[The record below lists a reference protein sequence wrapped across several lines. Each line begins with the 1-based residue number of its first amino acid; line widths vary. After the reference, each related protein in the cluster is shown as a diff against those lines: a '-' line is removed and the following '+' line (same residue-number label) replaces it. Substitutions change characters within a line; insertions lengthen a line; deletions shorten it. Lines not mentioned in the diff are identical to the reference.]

1 MATLAVQNN
10 NPGDLRFAGQ
20 PGATQGAG
28 GFAAF
33 PNEATGTSALEN
45 DLTAKVTGNTKTG
58 LKPTST
64 LAQFASTY
72 APASDGNDPATYAAN
87 LAKQLG
93 VTTDTPLSA
102 LQGRI
107 HDFATAVAHN
117 EDATST
123 LDKAHTGTYAS
134 EQTSPLTHAQLISN
148 INAME
153 QQGAKPQEIQSYL
166 DSLKG
171 TSQQTEPQPTSTGG
185 LPAAPTAP
193 QPLQSATQ
201 DLSAETPAAPADN
214 LGTDLSTRLQE
225 GTQAASQGIAAASQG
240 DVLGAASGALQTV
253 GAGAGAIGDVVNRG
267 LELIPGVK
275 QVEGLLGQGVG
286 ALAQTP
292 TGQKVAQ
299 SIQSF
304 TQAHPELSKDIGAGF
319 NIVTA
324 IPILSGL
331 GVAGD
336 VAGDAVAQGL
346 KGVAEKSFVDSAPDI
361 IGSTKAGSR
370 FISANPT
377 VAKDMVDR
385 RLVGDIANGEFT
397 TKAATQKSWNT
408 IRDLN
413 TQVKSILSRPEFSAE
428 AQDGQG
434 IAQKAISGFTSR
446 TGDAIDGIPQSGM
459 TPSDLI
465 ANAKKL
471 DSNNSLLWDK
481 FEAGQAN
488 WNEINELRS
497 SLDSKVKKVFIGKA
511 SIDSPE
517 VATSKENGALLSGA
531 MRDSLQTAV
540 PQTAVPFGEMG
551 TQFKIQKALEFM
563 DGKKVK
569 PGGLAKFAGH
579 VVGTGTGGA
588 IGGVMGGAP
597 GALIGGMIGD
607 RTAGAVA
614 DRLAGKNIVQGILKR
629 TGANAVKTPLKKGLL
644 KAGGAI
650 ASSEAQKLN
659 KP

>member
-1 MATLAVQNN
+1 MPPTSTASQATTSGLDPQVVALAQAVRQQESGGDPNAQGKSGEYGAYQYEPGTWAKQSAAAGVNVPLKQATLAQQNQVWYTWADSMKKQGY
-10 NPGDLRFAGQ
+10 NPGQIASMQNAGEGEPDAYTGTFSTGQ
-20 PGATQGAG
+20 PSKGTNAEGVAYSVPDYVNNVMKYYQKYKSQGLQPAPMATDASDTVQPATQ
-28 GFAAF
+28 
-33 PNEATGTSALEN
+33 
-45 DLTAKVTGNTKTG
+45 
-58 LKPTST
+58 
-64 LAQFASTY
+64 
-72 APASDGNDPATYAAN
+72 
-87 LAKQLG
+87 
-93 VTTDTPLSA
+93 
-102 LQGRI
+102 
-107 HDFATAVAHN
+107 
-117 EDATST
+117 
-123 LDKAHTGTYAS
+123 
-134 EQTSPLTHAQLISN
+134 
-148 INAME
+148 
-153 QQGAKPQEIQSYL
+153 
-166 DSLKG
+166 
-171 TSQQTEPQPTSTGG
+171 STGG

-193 QPLQSATQ
+193 HPLQSATA
-201 DLSAETPAAPADN
+201 DLSSATPAAPADN

-299 SIQSF
+299 SIESF

-377 VAKDMVDR
+377 VPQAMVDR

-408 IRDLN
+408 IKDLN

-446 TGDAIDGIPQSGM
+446 TGDAVDGIPQSGM

-471 DSNNSLLWDK
+471 DSNNGLLWDK

-629 TGANAVKTPLKKGLL
+629 TGVNAVKTPLKRGLL
-644 KAGGAI
+644 KVAGAV